1 MDNLMDKLAENW
13 KSVVGILGGTLLFVL
28 LKPAI
33 LHILSEIFNKPVA
46 LLLLFPQQAGG
57 VLRKSKYVSH
67 LKAWNRRSKLRGIL
81 LR

>member
-33 LHILSEIFNKPVA
+33 LHILSEIFNNWIKP
-46 LLLLFPQQAGG
+46 
-57 VLRKSKYVSH
+57 
-67 LKAWNRRSKLRGIL
+67 
-81 LR
+81 